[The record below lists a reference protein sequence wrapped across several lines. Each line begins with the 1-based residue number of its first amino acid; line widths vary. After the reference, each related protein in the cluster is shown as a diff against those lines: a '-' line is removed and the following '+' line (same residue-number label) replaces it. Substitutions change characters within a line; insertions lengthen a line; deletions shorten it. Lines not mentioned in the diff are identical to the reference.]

1 MAARRVNAEKF
12 VDNRV
17 WVTASR
23 TISTGQFESTKI
35 EVGVSK
41 TYTKDP
47 VDLLDV
53 TVEELNE
60 LLDKKEKKA
69 RKNIKKKK
77 K

>member
-1 MAARRVNAEKF
+1 MTKRRVNAEKF
-12 VDNRV
+12 VENRI

-23 TISTGQFESTKI
+23 TVNTGKYETTKI

-41 TYTKDP
+41 SYEKDP

-60 LLDKKEKKA
+60 LLDKKEKTIRKKA
-69 RKNIKKKK
+69 KKKK
-77 K
+77 